1 MSGSNRTHPATQ
13 RRLQKAREQ
22 GDIPLSR
29 EVVNFVSFSGGCAAI
44 LFFSTWALQAGLP
57 ILRGLI
63 AESFDRQLIER
74 GGLVQAGVVVMK
86 LSAPSLGLA
95 MLGGVIAALAQT
107 RALFR
112 VAALQ
117 PNVSRINP
125 VNGVKRLFG
134 PDGLIELA
142 KSILKLG
149 LMGVGTWYVL
159 GDILKE
165 VVLLPLHGFY
175 SMLLVIK
182 GSGFKLLMVAGAVQ
196 AIAAIGD
203 FAIVRIR
210 YALRHRMSREDLKD
224 EYKET
229 EGNPFTKSRI
239 RRLQRRRRRRL
250 VADVPKATVVV
261 TNPTHYAVALLYDQ
275 ELGKAPVVIA
285 KGADLVAQRIRELAT
300 ENGVPIVE
308 NPPLAR
314 ALFRLELDD
323 EIPAE
328 HFKTVAEIIA
338 FVWKIKGRTPR
349 LKAPASSR
357 PR

>member
-13 RRLQKAREQ
+13 HRLQKAREQ

-29 EVVNFVSFSGGCAAI
+29 EVVNFVSFSGGCLAI
-44 LFFSTWALQAGLP
+44 LLFSNWALQAGLP

-63 AESFDRQLIER
+63 AESSDRQLIESGR
-74 GGLVQAGVVVMK
+74 WVQAGDAVMK

-95 MLGGVIAALAQT
+95 MLGGVLAALAQT
-107 RALFR
+107 RGLFR

-117 PNVSRINP
+117 PKVSRINP
-125 VNGVKRLFG
+125 VSGVKRLFG
-134 PDGLIELA
+134 PEGLIELA

-149 LMGVGTWYVL
+149 LMGAGTWYVL
-159 GDILKE
+159 GDRLKE

-175 SMLLVIK
+175 AMLQVIT

-239 RRLQRRRRRRL
+239 RRLQRRKRRRL

-285 KGADLVAQRIRELAT
+285 KGADLIAQRIRELAI
-300 ENGVPIVE
+300 ESEVPIVE

-338 FVWKIKGRTPR
+338 FVWKLKGRTPR
-349 LKAPASSR
+349 LKAPSR
-357 PR
+357 AQ

>member
-29 EVVNFVSFSGGCAAI
+29 EVVSFVSFSGGCAAI
-44 LFFSTWALQAGLP
+44 LFFSTWALQVGLP

-63 AESFDRQLIER
+63 AESFDRQLIEK
-74 GGLVQAGVVVMK
+74 GGLVQAGVVVMQ

-159 GDILKE
+159 GDRLKE
-165 VVLLPLHGFY
+165 VVLLPLRDFY

-182 GSGFKLLMVAGAVQ
+182 DSGFKLLMVAGAVQ
-196 AIAAIGD
+196 AIAAVGD
-203 FAIVRIR
+203 FAVVRIR

-285 KGADLVAQRIRELAT
+285 KGADLVAQRIRELAI
-300 ENGVPIVE
+300 ENEVPIVE

-357 PR
+357 PQ